1 MSSKQVR
8 YERVNI
14 DDIDTSSDD
23 DDYGDLFANERSRIT
38 KGRPKI
44 QTRKGVKS
52 KSSWCLRGIC
62 IITSVLMVLL
72 SLAGLAIYIDPGD
85 NLENFKIKYFDSSNN
100 TDNANVVAVVDS
112 LVDEVDDVDEYQTTT
127 IVETTNKV
135 LTTRNKFLTTTTST
149 VKSWGDSDNVV
160 GNNSEFK
167 SSSSYIQPSDGEISM
182 M

>member
-52 KSSWCLRGIC
+52 KSSWCLRGLC

-85 NLENFKIKYFDSSNN
+85 NLENFKIKYFDATNS
-100 TDNANVVAVVDS
+100 TDNVVAVVDS
-112 LVDEVDDVDEYQTTT
+112 LLDNVEYVNVSSTVADSQTTS
-127 IVETTNKV
+127 IPETKNKV
-135 LTTRNKFLTTTTST
+135 VTTTTSS
-149 VKSWGDSDNVV
+149 VKSWGESETT
-160 GNNSEFK
+160 SEFK
-167 SSSSYIQPSDGEISM
+167 TSSSYIQSSDVELSM
-182 M
+182 K

>member
-112 LVDEVDDVDEYQTTT
+112 LVDELEDVNVDDFQTTT

-135 LTTRNKFLTTTTST
+135 LTTTNKFLMTTTST
-149 VKSWGDSDNVV
+149 VKSWGESDNVV

-167 SSSSYIQPSDGEISM
+167 SSSS
-182 M
+182 